1 MKKTAYM
8 APAIMED
15 EMEVQ
20 LLDSA
25 SITTIAGDTDI
36 VIAGSD
42 ETIPETAQGRRNVWE
57 YEDF

>member
-1 MKKTAYM
+1 
-8 APAIMED
+8 MED